1 MVVWGGPNFPAD
13 VDSQKVFFTKF
24 PQVDIYVP
32 IEGEIGFSNI
42 VKQVLTLNSF
52 EHLRKNILS
61 ESIPGCII
69 KSNNGKLQF
78 TLALDRIQSLDEI
91 PSPYLTG
98 ILDECFDERLVPMI
112 QTNRGCPFSCTFCV
126 DGSDSVRMI
135 NEFSVQRVDDE
146 LNYIAKHVPK
156 NQHNLHISD
165 LNFGMYTRDIE
176 VCDSINGI
184 QKKYGYPH
192 YVKITSGKTILKELV
207 KQ

>member
-1 MVVWGGPNFPAD
+1 MYKRQD

-42 VKQVLTLNSF
+42 VKQILALNSF
-52 EHLRKNILS
+52 DDLRKNIIS
-61 ESIPGCII
+61 ESVPGCII
-69 KSNNGKLQF
+69 KSNDGELHF
-78 TLALDRIQSLDEI
+78 TLALDRIESLDEI

-156 NQHNLHISD
+156 NQHNLHILS
-165 LNFGMYTRDIE
+165 LIH
-176 VCDSINGI
+176 I
-184 QKKYGYPH
+184 
-192 YVKITSGKTILKELV
+192 
-207 KQ
+207 